1 LYYKLNWFIF
11 QRRLCILLHISE
23 KIVYFTS
30 YFRQDCVFC
39 FIFQTILCILLH
51 ISDKIVYFPSYFR
64 QDCVFSFIFQ
74 RRLCIFLHFQTRLCI
89 FLHIS
94 DKIVYVPSY
103 FRQDCVLSFIFQ
115 TILYIW
121 CLSCRFQLR
130 CWLYLLS
137 LVYIWS
143 SWKVS
148 KISNHLPMYSVSICI
163 YHHYTCEFETTLCDQ
178 VYQWLIPG
186 TVSLTVYYRYIL
198 YNNLNLPPRCSSHIV
213 KKQPLP
219 CKSLPW
225 LLYTWYTHFH
235 DLCTAVHKYMIIIY
249 HDKHLTVMQT
259 VYRSCPC
266 LSQTLENILCWT
278 CFRYSW
284 YSVCYTSQMH
294 CKIK

>member
-1 LYYKLNWFIF
+1 MYWFIF

-39 FIFQTILCILLH
+39 FIFQRRLCISLH
-51 ISDKIVYFPSYFR
+51 ISDKIVYFASYFR
-64 QDCVFSFIFQ
+64 QDCVFCFI
-74 RRLCIFLHFQTRLCI
+74 FQTRLCI

-94 DKIVYVPSY
+94 DKIVCFASY
-103 FRQDCVLSFIFQ
+103 FRQDCVFCFIFQ
-115 TILYIW
+115 TRLYIW
-121 CLSCRFQLR
+121 CLSCRLQLR

-163 YHHYTCEFETTLCDQ
+163 YHHCTCEFETTLCDQ

-186 TVSLTVYYRYIL
+186 TVSLTVYYRFIH
-198 YNNLNLPPRCSSHIV
+198 YNNLNWLLWCSWHIV
-213 KKQPLP
+213 KNNHYPANH
-219 CKSLPW
+219 C
-225 LLYTWYTHFH
+225 H
-235 DLCTAVHKYMIIIY
+235 DLCTTVHKYMIIIY

-266 LSQTLENILCWT
+266 LSQTLENSFCWT

-284 YSVCYTSQMH
+284 FSICYKSQRH